1 MSTPSRSRIRLA
13 AAAALAIILF
23 VPSPVRAAGFS
34 VYEQGGRAMGFA
46 GAYTAL
52 SLDPSAI
59 FYNPAGV
66 AFLKQKQIYFGATLV
81 KPWSDFT
88 GVNPFPGT
96 SVSESSSVSVIPVP
110 TLYYT
115 QPFSQRVV
123 FGLGLNAPFGL
134 RTQWANPATYSGRYI
149 SESADV
155 KTIAIVPTVAF
166 KLADRFSLAASL
178 NVMFSKVQLVR
189 RVPSVNPFT
198 QTVVDIAQVTLDS
211 NWDVGFGLNLGLLA
225 KPTDNFSVGVAYRSK
240 VRVDY
245 GGSATFDQ
253 ISTGNAQLNALV
265 ALQLPSGAQPLTTS
279 IDFPA
284 SVPMGVAYQWENWT
298 LAVDA
303 VWFQW
308 STFSTIDLTFTSLPS
323 RNETIVE
330 DYSNSWQFRVGIE
343 RKLNRAWTVRGGYFY
358 DQSPAPAASVSP
370 ILPDADRN
378 GVAAGATWKS
388 GRLWIDMGTWYLFF
402 KTRSTEG
409 VNRDNYNGNY
419 SSSALMFAVSFGYS
433 F

>member
-1 MSTPSRSRIRLA
+1 MPTPSRSRIRLA
-13 AAAALAIILF
+13 AAAALSIIL
-23 VPSPVRAAGFS
+23 VPARARAAGFS
-34 VYEQGGRAMGFA
+34 VYEQGGRAMGFS

-52 SLDPSAI
+52 ASDPSAI

-88 GVNPFPGT
+88 GVNPFPGAN
-96 SVSESSSVSVIPVP
+96 VSESGSVSVVPVP

-123 FGLGLNAPFGL
+123 FGIGIDKPFGL
-134 RTQWANPATYSGRYI
+134 RTQWANPDTYSGRYI
-149 SESADV
+149 SESADL
-155 KTIAIVPTVAF
+155 KTISLAPTVAF
-166 KLADRFSLAASL
+166 KLADRFSLAAGL

-198 QTVVDIAQVTLDS
+198 QKVVDIAQVTLDS
-211 NWDVGFGLNLGLLA
+211 NWDAGFGVNLGLLA

-240 VRVDY
+240 VTVDY

-253 ISTGNAQLNALV
+253 ISTGKAQLNALV
-265 ALQLPSGAQPLTTS
+265 ALQLPSGAQALTTS

-284 SVPMGVAYQWENWT
+284 SVSMGAAYQWEDWT
-298 LAVDA
+298 VAADA

-308 STFSTIDLTFTSLPS
+308 SSFSSIKLTFTSRPEF
-323 RNETIVE
+323 NQTIPE
-330 DYSNSWQFRVGIE
+330 GYSDSWQFRVGLQ
-343 RKLNRAWTVRGGYFY
+343 RRLNRSWTVRGGYHY
-358 DQSPAPAASVSP
+358 DQSPAPTASVSP

-388 GRLWIDMGTWYLFF
+388 GSLWIDIGTWYLLF
-402 KTRSTEG
+402 KSRSTEG
-409 VNRDNYNGNY
+409 VNYDHYNGTY
-419 SSSALMFAVSFGYS
+419 SNSALTFGVSFGYS